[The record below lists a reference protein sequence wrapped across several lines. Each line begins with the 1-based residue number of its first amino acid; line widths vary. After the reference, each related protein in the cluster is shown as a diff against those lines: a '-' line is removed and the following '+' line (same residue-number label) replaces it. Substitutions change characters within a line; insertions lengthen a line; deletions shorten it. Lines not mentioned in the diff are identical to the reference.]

1 MIIEADDVAEV
12 RSRITEGLMMRMLVL
27 LGRHALMHVLHVKK
41 MMRVGTITRLLG
53 QRDGYKLTWPR

>member
-41 MMRVGTITRLLG
+41 MMRV
-53 QRDGYKLTWPR
+53 DYKAAWAAGWI